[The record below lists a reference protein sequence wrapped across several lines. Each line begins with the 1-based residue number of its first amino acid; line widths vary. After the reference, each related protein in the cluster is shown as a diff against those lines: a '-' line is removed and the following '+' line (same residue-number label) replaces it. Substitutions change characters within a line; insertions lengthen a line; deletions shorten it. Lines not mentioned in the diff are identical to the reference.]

1 MKTLLTK
8 AGLGLSLAATALTAA
23 APAEAQWRR
32 GYDRGWDRGYDR
44 GWDRGWN
51 RNRGNGG
58 AAVVAG
64 IAGLAIGAALASSAN
79 DRRYR
84 ERYYRDRGYAYDY
97 DDRFYRQRGFYPND
111 GYYAY
116 RYNDY
121 QRCWVERRYD
131 PYYDQTVRVRV
142 CN

>member
-8 AGLGLSLAATALTAA
+8 AALGLTLATTALTAA
-23 APAEAQWRR
+23 APADAQWRR

-58 AAVVAG
+58 TAVVAG
-64 IAGLAIGAALASSAN
+64 IAGIAIGAALASSAN
-79 DRRYR
+79 DRRFR
-84 ERYYRDRGYAYDY
+84 DRYYRDRGFAYDY

-111 GYYAY
+111 GYYAQ
-116 RYNDY
+116 RYNNY
-121 QRCWVERRYD
+121 QRCWIERRYD
-131 PYYDQTVRVRV
+131 PYYDQNVRVRV